1 MLISTWNQNLREL
14 SSLVVG
20 SVNCVAPSTPSLSL
34 ECESLGV
41 EMNIWREKT
50 FDKSFMDES
59 CLLGRWRILR
69 KKMESFLCAQWM
81 WKGASLKALERS
93 KLDDS
98 THSSHIFC
106 RKKEETSCNDIFVI
120 EKSNELKHA
129 AHAGCIEPRY
139 ERQKAFYNPKTMNK
153 TLNYDKF
160 PCSLKLNYD
169 EKSSS
174 NGMTSKKHTDP
185 RHTKKGLTKQKKMYV
200 ESCKT
205 PTTAKLAPENYVQ
218 QANIMM
224 KSLCVQNSLSPQ
236 NFTFLQL
243 HTALSLT
250 ASFDRAASSCSR

>member
-20 SVNCVAPSTPSLSL
+20 SVNCVAPSTPSRSL

-69 KKMESFLCAQWM
+69 KKMESFLCAQWL
-81 WKGASLKALERS
+81 WKGASLKALERL

-120 EKSNELKHA
+120 EESNELKHA

-139 ERQKAFYNPKTMNK
+139 ERQKAFYNPKTMKENTKLWQISMLAQIELWWKIVVEWNDIEK
-153 TLNYDKF
+153 THRPETHKKRFDKA
-160 PCSLKLNYD
+160 
-169 EKSSS
+169 EK
-174 NGMTSKKHTDP
+174 NVCWE
-185 RHTKKGLTKQKKMYV
+185 L
-200 ESCKT
+200 
-205 PTTAKLAPENYVQ
+205 
-218 QANIMM
+218 
-224 KSLCVQNSLSPQ
+224 
-236 NFTFLQL
+236 
-243 HTALSLT
+243 
-250 ASFDRAASSCSR
+250 